1 MVGDLQPDLLVLDLM
16 LPRLHGLDLLRRIR
30 TDSPKTKGIVCSMHD
45 DERYV
50 MEALRCGAW
59 GCVLKGGT
67 AADLVNAVRDVLAG
81 RRYLPPERAGKV
93 SAAEFRTAAAAI
105 CTRSTQLTKR
115 ERLVLQLARWATR
128 ARRLR
133 PRRDYAIGGAPPS
146 RRRTV

>member
-1 MVGDLQPDLLVLDLM
+1 MAAAKLVGDLQPDLLVLDLM

-30 TDSPKTKGIVCSMHD
+30 TDSPKTKGIVFSMHD

-93 SAAEFRTAAAAI
+93 SAAEFENRGSGNLYALDT
-105 CTRSTQLTKR
+105 TDQ
-115 ERLVLQLARWATR
+115 ARAPRAATR
-128 ARRLR
+128 AVGNTSAEIATT
-133 PRRDYAIGGAPPS
+133 P
-146 RRRTV
+146 